1 MHSHRFSLAHLVI
14 PAFLGACAIGDAES
28 AATPESPLAVEPVQ
42 VTAVDSATMALA
54 DTATKAATDS
64 VKPPPITVPSV
75 SGRSKR
81 DSLALVSAVRAGL
94 NDTRWPVKG
103 PAALPGAI
111 LPGKRIVAYYGN
123 PLSKRMGILGEI
135 PPDQMLARL
144 DREVAAWNKAD
155 PSTPVQPALH
165 LIVVVAQGAPGR
177 DGKYRLRMPDTLV
190 EKVYS
195 WAQRRN
201 ALVFLDI
208 QVGLSNVM
216 TEVPR
221 LEQFLKRPNVHL
233 GLDPEF
239 SMKGGERPGSKIG
252 TMSAADINWTVNYL
266 SKLAKA
272 NNLPPKVLVVHRFTR
287 KMVTGY
293 QDIRLD
299 PYVQIVID
307 MDGWGAPWLKY
318 DSYRDYITK
327 EPIQFTG
334 FKIFYNNDS
343 KKGDPILT
351 PGEVLRLTP
360 KPVYIQYQ

>member
-1 MHSHRFSLAHLVI
+1 MITRFIPGVAALAL
-14 PAFLGACAIGDAES
+14 LSACAIGDAES
-28 AATPESPLAVEPVQ
+28 AATPSNPVAMNPVQ
-42 VTAVDSATMALA
+42 VDAIDLALA
-54 DTATKAATDS
+54 DTTAAAPDS
-64 VKPPPITVPSV
+64 IARDSTGPAPITVPSV
-75 SGRSKR
+75 KGRSKR
-81 DSLALVSAVRAGL
+81 DSLALVSAIRAGL
-94 NDTRWPVKG
+94 TDKRWPVKG
-103 PAALPGAI
+103 PAPLPGSI

-123 PLSKRMGILGEI
+123 PLSKRMGILGEL

-144 DREVAAWNKAD
+144 DKEVAAWNRAD
-155 PSTPVQPALH
+155 PATPVHPALH

-195 WAQRRN
+195 WAQSRN
-201 ALVFLDI
+201 ALLFLDV

-216 TEVPR
+216 SELPR

-239 SMKGGERPGSKIG
+239 SMKGGEKPGSKIG
-252 TMSAADINWTVNYL
+252 HMTAADINWTVNYL
-266 SKLAKA
+266 SNLVKA

-287 KMVTGY
+287 RMITGSEN
-293 QDIRLD
+293 IRLD
-299 PYVQIVID
+299 PRVQVVID

-327 EPIQFTG
+327 EPVQFTG
-334 FKIFYNNDS
+334 FKIFYGNDS

-360 KPVYIQYQ
+360 PPVYIQYQ